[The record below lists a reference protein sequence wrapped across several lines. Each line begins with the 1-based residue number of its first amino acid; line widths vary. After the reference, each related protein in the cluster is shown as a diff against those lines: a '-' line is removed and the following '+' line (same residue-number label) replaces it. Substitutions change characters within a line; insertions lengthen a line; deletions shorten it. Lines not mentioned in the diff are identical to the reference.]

1 MTPTTK
7 PFNGTEDDTLPID
20 ILPDDSSS
28 ATTTT
33 IPTRQTAMEG
43 EMQWF
48 LSLPHE
54 ERHAIHLAN
63 PFAIPND
70 MNEWVNDNLRT
81 RPPSPPSHTQTGNR
95 ARWSPPPQAQHESFF
110 EDLYERTMDA
120 RKSATS
126 SHPEESAEESRAAP
140 EPAMITAPFPPG
152 IPVPPRVPSIFPLA
166 TSEIE
171 PTMYEKVMR
180 QPPSRTTT
188 PQPQNYCIQPD
199 CPIAPLRHPQG
210 RYLHNDRLAPNHLPT
225 FSTSNPPPHIWQA
238 IHNGTLGIGTQH
250 DANII
255 SKFLAY
261 HVRFCNFSVVPDTNF
276 IWGHEIHSRG
286 MDVVRRPFVRLPF
299 PVTPLRVRFD
309 AGPNLDG
316 DGREGGGE
324 GEGMEGVLFDGVVDE
339 DDDGR
344 REVVRRRILAL

>member
-1 MTPTTK
+1 
-7 PFNGTEDDTLPID
+7 
-20 ILPDDSSS
+20 
-28 ATTTT
+28 
-33 IPTRQTAMEG
+33 MER

-63 PFAIPND
+63 PFAIPDD
-70 MNEWVNDNLRT
+70 MNEWVNDNLGT

-95 ARWSPPPQAQHESFF
+95 ARWSPPPQASHESFF

-120 RKSATS
+120 RESDTS
-126 SHPEESAEESRAAP
+126 PHQEESAAEESQP
-140 EPAMITAPFPPG
+140 EPAMNTAPFPPG
-152 IPVPPRVPSIFPLA
+152 IPVPPRVPSVFPLT

-180 QPPSRTTT
+180 QPPSPTKT
-188 PQPQNYCIQPD
+188 PQPQPYCIHPD

-210 RYLHNDRLAPNHLPT
+210 RYLHHDRLAPNHLPT
-225 FSTSNPPPHIWQA
+225 FGTSNPPPHIWQA
-238 IHNGTLGIGTQH
+238 IHNGTRGVGTQH

-276 IWGHEIHSRG
+276 IWGNEIHRRG
-286 MDVVRRPFVRLPF
+286 RDVVRRPVVRLPF

-309 AGPNLDG
+309 AGPNL
-316 DGREGGGE
+316 EGVGMEGE
-324 GEGMEGVLFDGVVDE
+324 GEGMEGVRFDGVVDE

-344 REVVRRRILAL
+344 REGVRRRILAL